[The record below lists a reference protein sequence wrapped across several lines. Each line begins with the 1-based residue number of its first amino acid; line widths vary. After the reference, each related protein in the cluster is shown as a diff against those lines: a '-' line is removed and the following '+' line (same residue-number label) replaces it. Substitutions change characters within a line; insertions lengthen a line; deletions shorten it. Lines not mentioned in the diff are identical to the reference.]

1 MKPKQPPFLAQLLD
15 LSPSEL
21 TPLWLEVSRAQA
33 TRRKPVE
40 LLAQMERD
48 RFVTPSLIDQRQALD
63 LDRAALD
70 AATGFEALL
79 LSPVAPLGVCSSL
92 ALTSQDRTISAVR
105 GLEVISDPT
114 NVMALECA
122 RRLKAEPG
130 ARVRLATVHQ
140 VVRAQPAPPG
150 SGFTQHFRLFALA
163 EAGSAEANDGFEV
176 DALAGHVAVFDRLFD
191 GLTKLGMSFPSRRVE
206 ILVTKEREVLAD
218 RLAARLEK
226 ALPHVEIARDA
237 LDQDYYDG
245 VRLKS
250 GAAAKSGDFVPIG
263 DHGVFDWVG
272 KLASDRRRRY
282 VASGFGLQL
291 APALFG

>member
-1 MKPKQPPFLAQLLD
+1 MSRHVDVLVVGLGPTGSTLA
-15 LSPSEL
+15 
-21 TPLWLEVSRAQA
+21 A
-33 TRRKPVE
+33 
-40 LLAQMERD
+40 LLA
-48 RFVTPSLIDQRQALD
+48 
-63 LDRAALD
+63 
-70 AATGFEALL
+70 
-79 LSPVAPLGVCSSL
+79 
-92 ALTSQDRTISAVR
+92 R
-105 GLEVISDPT
+105 GGL
-114 NVMALECA
+114 
-122 RRLKAEPG
+122 R
-130 ARVRLATVHQ
+130 
-140 VVRAQPAPPG
+140 
-150 SGFTQHFRLFALA
+150 
-163 EAGSAEANDGFEV
+163 
-176 DALAGHVAVFDRLFD
+176 VAVFDRLFD